1 MQHNSWLR
9 HPKDQFDNRPNNQP
23 RTNRLAGR
31 RWLRSPASQINEV
44 IGTDFKFRIASYNVL
59 AQCYAKNKHFTKS
72 KAEHLRWDVRR
83 KALVEVINELDA
95 DIVCLQE
102 VDNYEKFWL
111 KEMRKLGYTG
121 CYKQRNSPAK
131 FDGCATFFR
140 STVFECMSVSWIEF
154 DSEPDAG
161 GGQQVEGHPDFATH
175 NVALLTLLRPRLGSS
190 NVNKCCMCLANA
202 HLFWD
207 PTYEELKIAQAS
219 LARALVKGAE
229 ELATSSESKSSIGWV
244 PIILAGDF
252 NSTPESEVYRYLT
265 SEAGF
270 SSSYVA
276 CGLDCKQMD
285 TISLSNAQLSQSQFE
300 FKTPEKKNPK
310 GEVAPQSNGPPSP
323 ELVAKGSEC
332 NASMP
337 NGGLLFAKPLD
348 PNSPVFKP
356 SSPSMYKSDSRPK
369 NNGDTAGCKDGRPAG
384 TAPGLEPAFT
394 NYRQDTDGAVLQSQ
408 PSSRD
413 MFHGTI
419 DYIMFRAIPVPKVKD
434 DLILYPRLISLFITE
449 TANPLG
455 KHPSSE
461 LSVHDQ
467 RIGGAEPGDECKFT
481 VRISEAVQGG
491 GLPNLKHPSDHLP
504 IAVELMIQLP

>member
-207 PTYEELKIAQAS
+207 PTYEELKIAQA
-219 LARALVKGAE
+219 RALVKGAE

-394 NYRQDTDGAVLQSQ
+394 NYR
-408 PSSRD
+408 D

-419 DYIMFRAIPVPKVKD
+419 DYIMFRAIPVPK
-434 DLILYPRLISLFITE
+434 RLQTHSGNIQAVSCLSMI
-449 TANPLG
+449 
-455 KHPSSE
+455 SE
-461 LSVHDQ
+461 L
-467 RIGGAEPGDECKFT
+467 
-481 VRISEAVQGG
+481 EAQNQGG

>member
-1 MQHNSWLR
+1 MQHNPWLR
-9 HPKDQFDNRPNNQP
+9 HPKEQNDNRPNNQP

-31 RWLRSPASQINEV
+31 RWLRSPACHSQDI
-44 IGTDFKFRIASYNVL
+44 TSSDFKFRIASYNVL
-59 AQCYAKNKHFTKS
+59 AQCYAKNKHFTRS

-83 KALVEVINELDA
+83 RALVEVIHELDA

-140 STVFECMSVSWIEF
+140 STAFECMSVSSIEF

-175 NVALLTLLRPRLGSS
+175 NVALLTMLRPRRSS

-207 PTYEELKIAQAS
+207 PTYEELKIAQA
-219 LARALVKGAE
+219 RALVKAAE
-229 ELATSSESKSSIGWV
+229 ELSTSSESKSSIGWI

-265 SEAGF
+265 REAGF

-276 CGLDCKQMD
+276 CGLEWKQME
-285 TISLSNAQLSQSQFE
+285 TISLSNTQFSQSQFE

-310 GEVAPQSNGPPSP
+310 GEVQLQSAESSSP
-323 ELVAKGSEC
+323 ELAAKSGEC
-332 NASMP
+332 NAGIA

-356 SSPSMYKSDSRPK
+356 SSPSMYKADSRQRS
-369 NNGDTAGCKDGRPAG
+369 NGDSAGGKEARPAG
-384 TAPGLEPAFT
+384 TAPGIEPAFT
-394 NYRQDTDGAVLQSQ
+394 NY
-408 PSSRD
+408 RD

-419 DYIMFRAIPVPKVKD
+419 DYILFRAIPTPKR
-434 DLILYPRLISLFITE
+434 P
-449 TANPLG
+449 
-455 KHPSSE
+455 PSHSGNIQAVSCLSMISE
-461 LSVHDQ
+461 L
-467 RIGGAEPGDECKFT
+467 
-481 VRISEAVQGG
+481 EAQNQGG

-504 IAVELMIQLP
+504 IAVELMIQFP